1 MKILI
6 IGYGVVGQNMH
17 KIFPAADVVDPGKGL
32 SLENIAKVYDVGF
45 ICVPTEML
53 PDGSADLSIV
63 NQAIGEHEKDCHV
76 LCIKSAVTP
85 GFTQKHIDAGTAI
98 VVSPEY
104 FGATQ
109 HANAVD
115 YDFVILGGR
124 LDDTI
129 RVALAYQEVK
139 AASFR
144 IDQADAMTVE
154 LVKYMEN
161 AWIATK
167 VTFCCEF
174 ANIAKAFGVPY
185 SVLRELWLDD
195 PRVNPSHTF
204 VYPDAPG
211 WDSHCLNKDV
221 LAIMKAA
228 TDVGYPTYFL
238 HAMTTANR
246 RNLAIKK
253 GVKHD

>member
-17 KIFPAADVVDPGKGL
+17 KIFPDADVVDPGKGL

-53 PDGSADLSIV
+53 LGGSADLSIV

-85 GFTQKHIDAGTAI
+85 GFTQKHIDAGTEI

-124 LDDTI
+124 LEDTI

-144 IDQADAMTVE
+144 IDQADATTAE

-167 VTFCCEF
+167 VTFCNEF
-174 ANIAKAFGVPY
+174 ANIAKAFGVHY

-195 PRVNPSHTF
+195 PRVNRSHTF

-221 LAIMKAA
+221 AAIIEASRDA
-228 TDVGYPTYFL
+228 GYQPSFL
-238 HAMTTANR
+238 HAMVVANR
-246 RNLAIKK
+246 INRGKA
-253 GVKHD
+253 

>member
-6 IGYGVVGQNMH
+6 IGYGVVGKNMH
-17 KIFPAADVVDPGKGL
+17 KIFPDADIVDPGKCL
-32 SLENIAKVYDVGF
+32 NLANIPRVYDVGF

-53 PDGSADLSIV
+53 PDGSADLSVV
-63 NQAIGEHEKDCHV
+63 NQAIGEQEKNCHV

-85 GFTQKHIDAGTAI
+85 GFTQKHIDAGTEI

-144 IDQADAMTVE
+144 IDQTDATTVE

-167 VTFCCEF
+167 VTFCNEF
-174 ANIAKAFGVPY
+174 ANIARVFGVHY

-221 LAIMKAA
+221 AAIMEASRDA
-228 TDVGYPTYFL
+228 GYTPYFL
-238 HAMTTANR
+238 HAMVTANR
-246 RNLAIKK
+246 INRGKA
-253 GVKHD
+253 

>member
-1 MKILI
+1 MRILI
-6 IGYGVVGQNMH
+6 IGYGVVGKNMH
-17 KIFPAADVVDPGKGL
+17 KIFQTADVVDPGKGL
-32 SLENIAKVYDVGF
+32 SFANIAKAYDVGF
-45 ICVPTEML
+45 ICVPTEAL
-53 PDGSADLSIV
+53 PNGKADLSVV
-63 NQAIGEHEKDCHV
+63 NQAIGEHEKDCAV

-85 GFTQKHIDAGTAI
+85 GFTQKHIDAGTEI

-115 YDFVILGGR
+115 YNFVILGGR
-124 LDDTI
+124 IDDTI

-139 AASFR
+139 AAGFR
-144 IDQADAMTVE
+144 IDQTDATTAE

-167 VTFCCEF
+167 VTFCNEF
-174 ANIAKAFGVPY
+174 ANIARAFGVHY
-185 SVLRELWLDD
+185 SVLRELWLND

-204 VYPDAPG
+204 VYPEAPG

-221 LAIMKAA
+221 AAIMEASQDA
-228 TDVGYPTYFL
+228 GYLPYFL
-238 HAMTTANR
+238 RGMVAANKV
-246 RNLAIKK
+246 NLADK
-253 GVKHD
+253 GGKT

>member
-1 MKILI
+1 MNILI
-6 IGYGVVGQNMH
+6 IGYGVVGKNMH
-17 KIFPAADVVDPGKGL
+17 KIFPEAAVIDPNATL
-32 SLENIAKVYDVGF
+32 WPENQDEIYDVGF

-53 PDGSADLSIV
+53 PDGKADLSVV

-85 GFTQKHIDAGTAI
+85 GFTQKHIDAGTEI

-115 YDFVILGGR
+115 YNFVSIGGKLR
-124 LDDTI
+124 DTI
-129 RVALAYQEVK
+129 QVALAYQEVK
-139 AASFR
+139 AADFR
-144 IDQADAMTVE
+144 IDQTDATTVE

-167 VTFCCEF
+167 VTFCNEF
-174 ANIAKAFGVPY
+174 ANIAKAFGVHY
-185 SVLRELWLDD
+185 SVLRELWLND

-204 VYPDAPG
+204 VYPDTPG

-221 LAIMKAA
+221 AAIMEASRDA
-228 TDVGYPTYFL
+228 GYLPYFL
-238 HAMTTANR
+238 QVMVMVNNANMAAR
-246 RNLAIKK
+246 GDKA
-253 GVKHD
+253 

>member
-17 KIFPAADVVDPGKGL
+17 KIFPEATVIDPNEGIYPV
-32 SLENIAKVYDVGF
+32 SDDETYDVGF

-53 PDGSADLSIV
+53 PDGKADVSIV
-63 NQAIGEHEKDCHV
+63 LEAIAEHQDCEV
-76 LCIKSAVTP
+76 LCIKSAVPP
-85 GFTQKHIDAGTAI
+85 GTTQPLIDEGRRI

-139 AASFR
+139 AAGFR
-144 IDQADAMTVE
+144 IDQTDATTVE

-167 VTFCCEF
+167 VTFCNEF
-174 ANIAKAFGVPY
+174 ANIAQAFGVHY
-185 SVLRELWLDD
+185 SVLRELWLAD

-211 WDSHCLNKDV
+211 WDSHCLNKDIP
-221 LAIMKAA
+221 AIIAA
-228 TDVGYPTYFL
+228 SRDAGYQPYFL
-238 HAMTTANR
+238 QVMVMANNANMAAR
-246 RNLAIKK
+246 GGKA
-253 GVKHD
+253 

>member
-1 MKILI
+1 MRILI
-6 IGYGVVGQNMH
+6 IGYGVVGKNMH
-17 KIFPAADVVDPGKGL
+17 KIFPKAAVIDPNATL
-32 SLENIAKVYDVGF
+32 WPENQDEIYDVGF
-45 ICVPTEML
+45 IRVPTESR
-53 PDGSADLSIV
+53 PDGRADVSVVLE
-63 NQAIGEHEKDCHV
+63 AIAEHQGCEV
-76 LCIKSAVTP
+76 LCIKSAVPP
-85 GFTQKHIDAGTAI
+85 GTTQPLIDEGRRI

-139 AASFR
+139 AAGFR
-144 IDQADAMTVE
+144 IDQVDATTAE

-167 VTFCCEF
+167 VTFCNEF
-174 ANIAKAFGVPY
+174 ANIAKAFGVHY
-185 SVLRELWLDD
+185 SVLRELWLND

-204 VYPDAPG
+204 VYPDTPG

-221 LAIMKAA
+221 AAIMEASRDA
-228 TDVGYPTYFL
+228 GYLPYFL
-238 HAMTTANR
+238 QVMVMVNNANMAAR
-246 RNLAIKK
+246 GDKA
-253 GVKHD
+253 